1 MIAEPSGDKSCE
13 RWFLT
18 QHRSYRTSIHPYD
31 FCMSRRVHYIIIS
44 ERKLVLKG
52 GILVDLSA
60 IGSRIKVAR
69 ERKHFTQED
78 LAAIVD
84 LSPTHISVIERGVK
98 PPKLA
103 TLVAIANALDVSA
116 DTLLQDVVERS
127 EEGVFNELAA
137 DIMKLPVKER
147 SKIINAI
154 RALTE

>member
-1 MIAEPSGDKSCE
+1 MN
-13 RWFLT
+13 
-18 QHRSYRTSIHPYD
+18 
-31 FCMSRRVHYIIIS
+31 
-44 ERKLVLKG
+44 
-52 GILVDLSA
+52 LSA

-127 EEGVFNELAA
+127 EEGVFNELAV

-147 SKIINAI
+147 NKIINAI
-154 RALTE
+154 RAVTE

>member
-1 MIAEPSGDKSCE
+1 M
-13 RWFLT
+13 
-18 QHRSYRTSIHPYD
+18 
-31 FCMSRRVHYIIIS
+31 
-44 ERKLVLKG
+44 
-52 GILVDLSA
+52 DLSA

-69 ERKHFTQED
+69 ERKHLTQED

-103 TLVAIANALDVSA
+103 TLIAIANALDVSA
-116 DTLLQDVVERS
+116 DTLLQDVVDRS
-127 EEGVFNELAA
+127 VEGVSNELATE
-137 DIMKLPVKER
+137 IMKLPTKER

>member
-1 MIAEPSGDKSCE
+1 M
-13 RWFLT
+13 
-18 QHRSYRTSIHPYD
+18 
-31 FCMSRRVHYIIIS
+31 
-44 ERKLVLKG
+44 
-52 GILVDLSA
+52 DLSA

-69 ERKHFTQED
+69 ERKHLTQED

-103 TLVAIANALDVSA
+103 TLIAIANALDVSA
-116 DTLLQDVVERS
+116 DTLLQDVVDRS
-127 EEGVFNELAA
+127 VEGVSNELATE
-137 DIMKLPVKER
+137 IIKLPAKER

>member
-1 MIAEPSGDKSCE
+1 
-13 RWFLT
+13 
-18 QHRSYRTSIHPYD
+18 
-31 FCMSRRVHYIIIS
+31 MSRCAHDIIIS

-60 IGSRIKVAR
+60 IGSRIKIAR

-103 TLVAIANALDVSA
+103 TVKTTGRPSYIAAN
-116 DTLLQDVVERS
+116 
-127 EEGVFNELAA
+127 
-137 DIMKLPVKER
+137 
-147 SKIINAI
+147 
-154 RALTE
+154 